1 MSVKEK
7 IFKIMEQYEERG
19 IYREIEINGEWE
31 EISLEE
37 EIEEI
42 LSKEKSVTEFR
53 VEAENMFTNPGI
65 VIYSVSIVWI
75 ENGKLE
81 SILNYEI
88 ENLRKKFYEIYL

>member
-1 MSVKEK
+1 MSVEEK

-19 IYREIEINGEWE
+19 IYREIEINGDWK

-42 LSKEKSVTEFR
+42 LSKEESVTDFQ
-53 VEAENMFTNPGI
+53 VEAANMFDNTS
-65 VIYSVSIVWI
+65 VDIYSVSIAWI

-81 SILNYEI
+81 TILNYEI
-88 ENLRKKFYEIYL
+88 DRI

>member
-1 MSVKEK
+1 MSVEEK

-19 IYREIEINGEWE
+19 IYREIEINGDWK

-42 LSKEKSVTEFR
+42 LSKEESVTDFQ
-53 VEAENMFTNPGI
+53 VEAANMFDNTS
-65 VIYSVSIVWI
+65 VDIYSVSIVWI

-81 SILNYEI
+81 TILNYEI
-88 ENLRKKFYEIYL
+88 DRF

>member
-7 IFKIMEQYEERG
+7 IFKIMEQYKERG

-31 EISLEE
+31 EVNLEE

-42 LSKEKSVTEFR
+42 LSKERTVTGFR
-53 VEAENMFTNPGI
+53 VDAANMFDNTS
-65 VIYSVSIVWI
+65 VDIYSVSIAWI

-81 SILNYEI
+81 TILNYEI
-88 ENLRKKFYEIYL
+88 DRI

>member
-31 EISLEE
+31 EVNLEE

-42 LSKEKSVTEFR
+42 LSKERTVTEFR
-53 VEAENMFTNPGI
+53 VEAANMFNNPG
-65 VIYSVSIVWI
+65 VGIYSVSIVWI

-81 SILNYEI
+81 TILNYEI
-88 ENLRKKFYEIYL
+88 DRI

>member
-7 IFKIMEQYEERG
+7 IFKIMEQYEEHG

-37 EIEEI
+37 KIEEI
-42 LSKEKSVTEFR
+42 LSREESVTDFQ
-53 VEAENMFTNPGI
+53 VKAANMFKNSI
-65 VIYSVSIVWI
+65 IDVYSVSIVWI

-81 SILNYEI
+81 TILNYGI
-88 ENLRKKFYEIYL
+88 DRF

>member
-7 IFKIMEQYEERG
+7 IFKIMEQYKELG
-19 IYREIEINGEWE
+19 VYREIEINGEWE
-31 EISLEE
+31 EISIEE

-53 VEAENMFTNPGI
+53 VETENMFDIPGI
-65 VIYSVSIVWI
+65 DIYSVSIVWI

-81 SILNYEI
+81 TILNYEI
-88 ENLRKKFYEIYL
+88 DRI

>member
-7 IFKIMEQYEERG
+7 IFKIMEQYEEHG

-37 EIEEI
+37 KIEEI
-42 LSKEKSVTEFR
+42 LSKEEPVTDFQ
-53 VEAENMFTNPGI
+53 VKAANMFKNS
-65 VIYSVSIVWI
+65 VIDVYSVSIVWI

-81 SILNYEI
+81 TILNYGI
-88 ENLRKKFYEIYL
+88 DRF